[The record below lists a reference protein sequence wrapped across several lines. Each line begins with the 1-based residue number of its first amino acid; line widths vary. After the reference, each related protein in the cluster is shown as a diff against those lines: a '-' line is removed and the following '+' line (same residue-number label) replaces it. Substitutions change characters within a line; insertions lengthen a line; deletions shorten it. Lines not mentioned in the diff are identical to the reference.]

1 VLVTG
6 IGSDAAQF
14 AMQIASLS
22 GSSLYAT
29 SRSDHKI
36 HLGKQKLGVTGGV
49 NTKNTVVTGKLKS
62 FIKNKCKDLFLFH
75 QTKTEVFGLFYCLLQ
90 KCCAHGVA

>member
-1 VLVTG
+1 MYVCCFQVLVTG

-62 FIKNKCKDLFLFH
+62 FTAYCKN
-75 QTKTEVFGLFYCLLQ
+75 
-90 KCCAHGVA
+90 VARTVWRDSRHNTHNTQHPSRE